1 MAGMPAPGGCA
12 SGAGA
17 GSGATEPRSRIPPA
31 LAAQRRGIARY
42 RRNGAKRSG
51 GPHRGWR
58 SENVWDNE
66 TS

>member
-12 SGAGA
+12 SGAGVA
-17 GSGATEPRSRIPPA
+17 SEPRSRIPPA
-31 LAAQRRGIARY
+31 LAAQRRGITRY

>member
-1 MAGMPAPGGCA
+1 MAGMPALEGCA

-17 GSGATEPRSRIPPA
+17 GSGATEPRSRIAPA

-51 GPHRGWR
+51 GPRRGWR
-58 SENVWDNE
+58 SENV
-66 TS
+66 

>member
-1 MAGMPAPGGCA
+1 MAGMPAPGGWA

-42 RRNGAKRSG
+42 RRNGARA
-51 GPHRGWR
+51 
-58 SENVWDNE
+58 E
-66 TS
+66 

>member
-17 GSGATEPRSRIPPA
+17 GSGATEPRSRNPPA

-42 RRNGAKRSG
+42 RRNGARAE
-51 GPHRGWR
+51 WR
-58 SENVWDNE
+58 
-66 TS
+66 TPKGLAQ